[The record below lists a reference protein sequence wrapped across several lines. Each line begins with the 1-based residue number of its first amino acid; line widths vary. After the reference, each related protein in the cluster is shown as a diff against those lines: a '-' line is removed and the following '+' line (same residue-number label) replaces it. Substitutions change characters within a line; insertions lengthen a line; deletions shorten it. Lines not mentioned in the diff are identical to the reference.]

1 MDTQILSI
9 IMIFIASLVSAGLA
23 FWAAM
28 FINKKKVPVEVRQI
42 KADTDLT
49 GGELAEKYQQ
59 IANTQADKNIAL
71 TQANND
77 LSAKIDALEQD
88 MINLKQTR
96 LDDKVEFKAAL
107 EEEKQRS
114 IKAEDRA
121 IKAENY
127 IKRLLLQL
135 SSWNIIPV
143 PYDVE
148 MAKDELRR
156 SCIEGSKDG
165 V

>member
-1 MDTQILSI
+1 
-9 IMIFIASLVSAGLA
+9 
-23 FWAAM
+23 
-28 FINKKKVPVEVRQI
+28 
-42 KADTDLT
+42 
-49 GGELAEKYQQ
+49 
-59 IANTQADKNIAL
+59 
-71 TQANND
+71 